1 MTDGQLL
8 LYICI
13 VNYVSIAIMLM
24 QPFHLLK
31 LRYTAKT
38 RIYWITT
45 VVLFVYALL
54 PRLLMPENV
63 ALRAVLGFGGLLLAV
78 LFLFEDSTRRKL
90 AVYAAVVFL
99 TLLSEGLTYL
109 ILSGGETL
117 DYAGMLRYNDAAL
130 KGMII
135 VNMIAFIL
143 NIYAVFFWR
152 WFVDKLRLKGML
164 LYLSVPLYQL
174 VLLLLYVNAVNEFN
188 SRTAALGVSLLIL
201 GISINLVIMFLLQ
214 NLERKLE
221 VEEKL
226 SYLYRQRQRELDY
239 YRMSQR
245 YLDQMREIRHE
256 FINQI
261 QTAYL
266 LIQKGDSLDR
276 AQKLLEESY
285 QKLQDTKLVRY
296 SENPVINA
304 LISVKAEKC
313 DQKSIEFLAACQ
325 LGDVGGME
333 EIDLCSLF
341 GNMLDNAIEACCRM
355 PQGEHR
361 KLALKSKVRGGYQI
375 VRTENTYSPKE
386 NAGNFFRTTKED
398 RLNHGYGMKLIE
410 RICHKYGGE
419 LKTQVTEDQVFVTA
433 YLDLEKT
440 AAQNTARM
448 DER

>member
-8 LYICI
+8 VYICI

-31 LRYTAKT
+31 QRCKAKT
-38 RIYWITT
+38 WIYWVTT
-45 VVLFVYALL
+45 VVLFVYATLPRMLL
-54 PRLLMPENV
+54 PEWVVFRVVMGL
-63 ALRAVLGFGGLLLAV
+63 GGLLFVVLV
-78 LFLFEDSTRRKL
+78 LFTDSIRRKI
-90 AVYAAVVFL
+90 AVFAAVAFL
-99 TLLSEGLTYL
+99 MFVSEGLTYF
-109 ILSGGETL
+109 ILSCTQTL
-117 DYAGMLRYNDAAL
+117 DYAKMLKYNDAAL

-152 WFVDKLRLKGML
+152 WFVDKLRLKGMM
-164 LYLSVPLYQL
+164 LYLLVPLYQL
-174 VLLLLYVNAVNEFN
+174 VLLLLYVNAVDEFN
-188 SRTAALGVSLLIL
+188 SRTAALGVCLLVL
-201 GISINLVIMFLLQ
+201 GIAINLVIMFLLQ
-214 NLERKLE
+214 NLERKVE

-226 SYLYRQRQRELDY
+226 SYLYRQRERELDY

-276 AQKLLEESY
+276 AQMLLEESY
-285 QKLQDTKLVRY
+285 QKLLDTKLVSY
-296 SENPVINA
+296 SKNPVINA

-313 DQKSIEFLAACQ
+313 EQKDIEFLAECQ
-325 LGDVGGME
+325 LGDMGGME

-355 PQGEHR
+355 PQGEPR
-361 KLALKSKVRGGYQI
+361 KLVLRSKVRGGYQI

-386 NAGNFFRTTKED
+386 NEGSFFRTSKED

-419 LKTQVTEDQVFVTA
+419 LRTQVTEDQVFVTA
-433 YLDLEKT
+433 YLVLEKT